1 MMENHLKVELA
12 VVLSEIW
19 FEDAWEWQSGGA
31 YPYITEDNGDVR
43 YTESAQD
50 CFNEVYSKVDGI
62 LNQYIKTKG

>member
-1 MMENHLKVELA
+1 MMQNQLRVELA
-12 VVLSEIW
+12 AVLSEIW
-19 FEDAWEWQSGGA
+19 FDDAWQWQAGGA

-43 YTESAQD
+43 YTEAAQD